1 MSETTSETTSE
12 TITASVPYLQ
22 GRWQEASWY
31 RALTLNERLALLRAA
46 SPSPGLEALDAEA
59 LAQAHRRLQRWK
71 ELPALSEEEGRF
83 AARLALDELSEE
95 ELLLLL
101 GEPAEALRARCLTP
115 PSWLVALSEAFAP
128 CDVAATSDHEDE
140 KRAGQS
146 WPLPSLA
153 EGSHTRSFLHPF
165 LPLIRRARH
174 KLASGLHELAQ
185 GAPFFSFDEEK
196 VLDLLACNI
205 PGLLLPAVSRAIVLE
220 LHVARVQ
227 GRLQGA
233 TSEERFQYFLERLS
247 EREATLDFLQE
258 YVVLARLV
266 TETLERWVSRSLELL
281 ERLARDWPLI
291 CATFLPQGEA
301 GSLCEIHQGAGDL
314 HRNGQSVMLL
324 RWDSGFRLVYK
335 PRSLAI
341 DCHFQE
347 LLAWLNER
355 GFTPP
360 LRTLK
365 VLDRGPYGWVEF
377 VQARQCCSRE
387 EIERFY
393 LRQGA
398 YLALLY
404 ALEASD
410 FHAENIIA
418 SGEYP
423 MLIDLETLFLP
434 QINPEVLQAQGAP
447 GLEAIGHS
455 VLRVGLLPQRL
466 WSNQEGEGIDM
477 SGLGGQPGQLSPRP
491 VPTWKGT
498 GTDEMRLTNERVE
511 LPVKENRPRLNDQD
525 INVLDYSQSV
535 IEGFTRAYR
544 LLMAERSELLETYLP
559 RFADVEVRC
568 VLRPTRIYT
577 QLLVDSLH
585 PNVLRDALDRDRLFD
600 RLWATTERLP
610 YLVPLIPAERRD
622 LWRGDVPVFTTT
634 AASTDLFTSEG
645 ERLPAFFCEPGLAVV
660 RRRLAELSEQ
670 DLEKQLW
677 IIRASFTSM
686 IEATTP
692 QSYTRLELHPAH
704 SPPTLER
711 LLAAASA
718 IGNRLRQF
726 ALYQGEYVG
735 WLGVTPVND
744 REWHLLPADGDLY
757 NGLAGIALFL
767 AYLGHLTGEERHTG
781 LARQAV
787 HTIQHLIMRR
797 KYFPRAYGIG
807 AFNGLGSLI
816 YLFSHLGALWEEP
829 ALYRQAEELVPL
841 LLSKVEQDQIY
852 DVIGGAAGA
861 IAALLCLQSVAPSP
875 ETLEAA
881 IRCGEHLLAHAQPQA
896 QGGCGWPTARQPV
909 PLAGFAHGNAGI
921 ALYLMQ
927 LAQASGERRFLE
939 TARAALAYE
948 RTLFSPARQ
957 NWLDLRQRPPSADTR
972 PTASSGE
979 KYMVAWCHGAPGI
992 ALSRLTMLS
1001 LLDDGQLAEEIK
1013 VGLRT
1018 TLTQGFGLNHSL
1030 CHGDLG
1036 NLDILITAAHVL
1048 PGEAFAEHIPRI
1060 AAALLENMERQ
1071 GWVCGVPFG
1080 VETPGL
1086 MTGLAGSGLALL
1098 RLAAPERV
1106 PSVLLL
1112 APPRP
1117 S

>member
-1 MSETTSETTSE
+1 MSETISETTA
-12 TITASVPYLQ
+12 ASLPYSQ
-22 GRWQEASWY
+22 DRWQDAGWY
-31 RALTLNERLALLRAA
+31 RALTLSERLAQLRS
-46 SPSPGLEALDAEA
+46 SPFLPTLDALDAEA
-59 LAQAHRRLQRWK
+59 QARAQQRLKRWK
-71 ELPALSEEEGRF
+71 ELPALNEDAGRF
-83 AARLALDELSEE
+83 ATRLALDGLREE

-101 GEPAEALRARCLTP
+101 GESAEALRARSTTP
-115 PSWLVALSEAFAP
+115 LPWLQTLKQAFACP
-128 CDVAATSDHEDE
+128 ETAAARAASDGD
-140 KRAGQS
+140 AS
-146 WPLPSLA
+146 DASPLPDLGG
-153 EGSHTRSFLHPF
+153 GSHTRSFLHPF
-165 LPLIRRARH
+165 LPLIRHARQNLAAGLQ
-174 KLASGLHELAQ
+174 KLAQSS
-185 GAPFFSFDEEK
+185 PTFSFDREQ
-196 VLDLLACNI
+196 VLDLLARNI
-205 PGLLLPAVSRAIVLE
+205 PGLLLPLIARAIVLE

-227 GRLQGA
+227 GRLRGN
-233 TSEERFQYFLERLS
+233 TSEERFQYFLEQLS

-258 YVVLARLV
+258 YVVLARLA
-266 TETLERWVSRSLELL
+266 TETLERWVCRSLELL
-281 ERLARDWPLI
+281 ERLSQDWPLI
-291 CATFLPQGEA
+291 RSTFLPSGEA

-314 HRNGQSVMLL
+314 HRNGQSVILL

-335 PRSLAI
+335 PRPLAV
-341 DCHFQE
+341 DRHFQE
-347 LLAWLNER
+347 LLSWMNER

-360 LRTLK
+360 LRTLT
-365 VLDRGPYGWVEF
+365 VLDRGRYGWVEF
-377 VQARQCCSRE
+377 VQARQCSSRE

-418 SGEYP
+418 AGEHP
-423 MLIDLETLFLP
+423 VLIDLETLFLP
-434 QINPEVLQAQGAP
+434 QINPQVLQAQGAP

-491 VPTWKGT
+491 VPTWKNA
-498 GTDEMRLTNERVE
+498 GTDDMRLIHERVE

-525 INVLDYSQSV
+525 INVLDYSQYV

-544 LLMAERSELLETYLP
+544 LLMAQRSELLETYLP
-559 RFADVEVRC
+559 RFADAEVRC

-577 QLLVDSLH
+577 QLLLDSLH

-622 LWRGDVPVFTTT
+622 LWRGDIPVFTTT
-634 AASTDLFTSEG
+634 AASTDLFTSDG
-645 ERLPAFFCEPGLAVV
+645 ERLPAFFSEPGLEVV
-660 RRRLAELSEQ
+660 RRRLTELSEQ

-677 IIRASFTSM
+677 IIRAAFTSM
-686 IEATTP
+686 IDASTP
-692 QSYTRLELHPAH
+692 QSYTRLELHPARTA
-704 SPPTLER
+704 PTLER

-726 ALYQGEYVG
+726 ALYQGDYVG

-757 NGLAGIALFL
+757 NGLAGITLFL
-767 AYLGHLTGEERHTG
+767 AYLGYLTGEERHTE
-781 LARQAV
+781 LARRAV
-787 HTIQHLIMRR
+787 QTIQQVIMRR

-816 YLFSHLGALWEEP
+816 YLFCHLGTLWREP
-829 ALYRQAEELVPL
+829 AFYRQAEELVPL
-841 LLSKVEQDQIY
+841 LVEKIEQDQVY

-861 IAALLCLQSVAPSP
+861 IATLLCLHTVAPSP
-875 ETLEAA
+875 NTLMAA
-881 IRCGEHLLAHAQPQA
+881 VRCGEHLLTHSQPQA
-896 QGGCGWPTARQPV
+896 QGGCGWPTPRQPV
-909 PLAGFAHGNAGI
+909 ALSGFAHGNAGI
-921 ALYLMQ
+921 ALYLTQ
-927 LAQASGERRFLE
+927 LAQVSGETRFAE
-939 TARAALAYE
+939 RARAALAYE
-948 RTLFSPARQ
+948 RTLFSPTRQ
-957 NWLDLRQRPPSADTR
+957 NWLDLRQRPPSANGQ
-972 PTASSGE
+972 PSSGE

-992 ALSRLTMLS
+992 ALSRLILRS
-1001 LLDDGQLAEEIK
+1001 LLPDAQLLEEIRA
-1013 VGLRT
+1013 GLRT

-1030 CHGDLG
+1030 CHGDFG
-1036 NLDILITAAHVL
+1036 NLDILITAARLL
-1048 PGEAFAEHIPRI
+1048 PGESFAEHIPRI

-1086 MTGLAGSGLALL
+1086 MTGLAGIGLALL
-1098 RLAAPERV
+1098 RLATPERI

-1112 APPRP
+1112 APPAGP
-1117 S
+1117 PTAEA

>member
-1 MSETTSETTSE
+1 MSETTSE
-12 TITASVPYLQ
+12 TITASVSYLQ
-22 GRWQEASWY
+22 GRWQEADWY
-31 RALTLNERLALLRAA
+31 RALTLNERLALLRTTPFPPTLDA
-46 SPSPGLEALDAEA
+46 LEAEA
-59 LAQAHRRLQRWK
+59 LARAQQRLQRWK

-83 AARLALDELSEE
+83 AARLALDGLDEE

-101 GEPAEALRARCLTP
+101 GEPAEVLRARCPTP
-115 PSWLVALSEAFAP
+115 PTWLLALSEAFSP
-128 CDVAATSDHEDE
+128 T
-140 KRAGQS
+140 AGPHDNGEEAETVCS
-146 WPLPSLA
+146 SPLPGLE

-165 LPLIRRARH
+165 LPLIRRARR
-174 KLASGLHELAQ
+174 KLAAGLRELARRSLS
-185 GAPFFSFDEEK
+185 FSFDAER
-196 VLDLLACNI
+196 VLDLLARNI
-205 PGLLLPAVSRAIVLE
+205 PGLLLPSISRAIVLE

-233 TSEERFQYFLERLS
+233 TSEERFQYFLEQLS

-266 TETLERWVSRSLELL
+266 TETLERWVCRSLELL
-281 ERLARDWPLI
+281 ERLTDDWPLI
-291 CATFLPQGEA
+291 CATFLTNGEA

-314 HRNGQSVMLL
+314 HRNGQSVILL

-341 DCHFQE
+341 DRHFQE
-347 LLAWLNER
+347 LLAWMNER
-355 GFTPP
+355 GFSPP
-360 LRTLK
+360 LRTLT
-365 VLDRGPYGWVEF
+365 VLDRGHYGWVEF
-377 VQARQCCSRE
+377 VQARHCSSRE

-418 SGEYP
+418 AGEYP

-525 INVLDYSQSV
+525 INVLDYSQCI

-544 LLMAERSELLETYLP
+544 LLMAQRSELLETYLP
-559 RFADVEVRC
+559 RFADAEVRC

-634 AASTDLFTSEG
+634 AASTDLVTSEG
-645 ERLPAFFCEPGLAVV
+645 ERLSAFFSEPGLDVV
-660 RRRLAELSEQ
+660 RRRLAELSEL

-686 IEATTP
+686 IDATTP
-692 QSYTRLELHPAH
+692 QSYTRLELHPART
-704 SPPTLER
+704 SPTLER

-767 AYLGHLTGEERHTG
+767 AYLGHLTGEQRHTE
-781 LARQAV
+781 LARMALR
-787 HTIQHLIMRR
+787 TIQQQIMRR

-816 YLFSHLGALWEEP
+816 YLFCHLGSLWREP
-829 ALYRQAEELVPL
+829 VLYRQAAELVPSL
-841 LLSKVEQDQIY
+841 LAKVEQDQVY

-861 IAALLCLQSVAPSP
+861 IAALLCLQRVSPSP
-875 ETLEAA
+875 ETLAA
-881 IRCGEHLLAHAQPQA
+881 AVRCGEHLLSHAQPQA
-896 QGGCGWPTARQPV
+896 QGGCGWPTTRQPV
-909 PLAGFAHGNAGI
+909 ALAGFAHGNAGI

-927 LAQASGERRFLE
+927 LAQVSGETRFAE
-939 TARAALAYE
+939 MARAALAYE
-948 RTLFSPARQ
+948 RTLFSPSRQ
-957 NWLDLRQRPPSADTR
+957 NWLDLRQRPPSSG
-972 PTASSGE
+972 ASQPVGE
-979 KYMVAWCHGAPGI
+979 KYMVAWCHGAPGV
-992 ALSRLTMLS
+992 ALSRLALLS
-1001 LLDDGQLAEEIK
+1001 LLDDQERLTEEIK
-1013 VGLRT
+1013 AGLRT

-1036 NLDILITAAHVL
+1036 NLDILITAARLL
-1048 PGEAFAEHIPRI
+1048 PGETFAEHIPRI
-1060 AAALLENMERQ
+1060 AAALLENMEHQ

-1086 MTGLAGSGLALL
+1086 MTGLAGAGFALL
-1098 RLAAPERV
+1098 RLASPERV

-1112 APPRP
+1112 SPPAEHSTP
-1117 S
+1117 AA